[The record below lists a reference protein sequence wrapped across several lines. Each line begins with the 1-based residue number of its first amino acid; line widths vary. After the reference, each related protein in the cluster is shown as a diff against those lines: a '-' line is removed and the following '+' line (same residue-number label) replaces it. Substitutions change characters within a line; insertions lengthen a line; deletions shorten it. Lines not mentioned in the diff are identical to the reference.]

1 MPLLASL
8 RDAGC
13 SCIVSGGIA
22 RSSLSRPANRCQAF
36 GLKISDVFYHW
47 VLRRLVVTVIRN
59 PCSSRLGIL
68 RRLVVTVIRN
78 LCSSRLGILRRLV
91 VTVIRN
97 PCSSRLGILRRLVV
111 TVTRNLCSS
120 RLGILRRMV
129 VTVIRNLCSSRL
141 GILRRMVV
149 KGDSQPMFKPT
160 GDPSSPGGEG

>member
-47 VLRRLVVTVIRN
+47 VLRRMVVTVIRN

-78 LCSSRLGILRRLV
+78 
-91 VTVIRN
+91 
-97 PCSSRLGILRRLVV
+97 PCSS
-111 TVTRNLCSS
+111 
-120 RLGILRRMV
+120 
-129 VTVIRNLCSSRL
+129 
-141 GILRRMVV
+141 
-149 KGDSQPMFKPT
+149 
-160 GDPSSPGGEG
+160 